1 MRFGTPNCKAVL
13 KGSFNK
19 RYVADVFYDGV
30 RRLQDVPCT
39 NVTLSDAATSLVQG
53 TGSIT
58 LIYQDDF
65 AREIAPKD
73 VGDLFSPFGTQI
85 AVSVIIT
92 AGLGFT
98 ERIPLGLY
106 EVSETPDI
114 ITTRYLFQG
123 GVISKGDQITVSLK
137 DLLAGVQRDEF
148 AVPGAPP
155 SLFSV
160 WAEVQR
166 LTGLPVTRT
175 VPDGPIS
182 TTVAYQQD
190 RLQAVYDL
198 ATSLDATVCML
209 ADGTLS
215 MRPNDWP
222 DPVDTLASGDD
233 GTLVKVGRGMAN
245 DLVYNQI
252 VVRAYGG
259 GNGILATA
267 EITTGPLRTQ
277 NADGSLSPYR
287 RVPYFYTSQYITT
300 TGAAQDYA
308 NRNLPRVSQLRSV
321 SVALTEV
328 FNPLRDLGD
337 VITVQRL
344 GETFTGRVTNIT
356 RDSGPTQVTT
366 VARAGGQ

>member
-1 MRFGTPNCKAVL
+1 MRFGTLNLKQVL

-19 RYVADVFYDGV
+19 RYVADVFYDRV

-39 NVTLSDAATSLVQG
+39 NVTLTDAATSLVQG

-58 LIYQDDF
+58 IIYQDDF
-65 AREIAPKD
+65 AQEIAPKD
-73 VGDLFSPFGTQI
+73 VADLLSPFGTQI
-85 AVSVIIT
+85 VVSVIIT
-92 AGLGFT
+92 AGAGFT
-98 ERIPLGLY
+98 ERIPLGVY
-106 EVSETPDI
+106 EVAETPEI

-123 GVISKGDQITVSLK
+123 GVVSKGDRITVTLK

-148 AVPGAPP
+148 DTPGAPTD
-155 SLFSV
+155 LTSV
-160 WAEVQR
+160 WGEVQR
-166 LTGLPVTRT
+166 LTGLPLTRT

-190 RLQAVYDL
+190 KLQAVYDL
-198 ATSLDATVCML
+198 ATVLDATVCMT

-215 MRPNDWP
+215 MRPNAWP
-222 DPVDTLASGDD
+222 DPIDTLSSGDD
-233 GTLVKVGRGMAN
+233 GTLVNVGRGMAN
-245 DLVYNQI
+245 DLVYNKI

-259 GNGILATA
+259 GNGVLASA
-267 EITTGPLRTQ
+267 EITDGPLRTR

-287 RVPYFYTSQYITT
+287 TAPYFFTSRYVTT
-300 TGAAQDYA
+300 TAQAQQYA
-308 NRNLPRVSQLRSV
+308 DLNLPRVSKLRGV

-344 GETFTGRVTNIT
+344 GESFIGRVTNIA
-356 RDSGPTQVTT
+356 RDGGPTQVTT
-366 VARAGGQ
+366 VAKGGE